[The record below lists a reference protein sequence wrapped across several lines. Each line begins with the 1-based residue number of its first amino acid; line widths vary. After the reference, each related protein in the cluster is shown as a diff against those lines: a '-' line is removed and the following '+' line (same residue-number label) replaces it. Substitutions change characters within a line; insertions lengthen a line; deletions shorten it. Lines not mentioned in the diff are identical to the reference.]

1 MIYFILGTLVGFI
14 ICSMFVSYAIEHNSE
29 GFRDEMR
36 DSIATY
42 DWHEA
47 YEQSHAM
54 EHTS

>member
-1 MIYFILGTLVGFI
+1 MIWFILGTLVGFI
-14 ICSMFVSYAIEHNSE
+14 LCSMFVSYALEHNSE

-36 DSIATY
+36 DSIAMY
-42 DWHEA
+42 DRHEA

>member
-1 MIYFILGTLVGFI
+1 
-14 ICSMFVSYAIEHNSE
+14 MFVSYAIEHNSE

-36 DSIATY
+36 DSIAMY
-42 DWHEA
+42 DRHEA